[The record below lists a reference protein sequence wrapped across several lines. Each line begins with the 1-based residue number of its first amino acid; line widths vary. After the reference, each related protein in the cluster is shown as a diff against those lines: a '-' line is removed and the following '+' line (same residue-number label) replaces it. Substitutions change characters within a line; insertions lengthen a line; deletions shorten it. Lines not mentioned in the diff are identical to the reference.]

1 MKPASNLKLA
11 SMNAV
16 RPALTRQPTVEKRR
30 SSQRVLLRM
39 PVTVHVAGKQA
50 AISGFTQAVSA
61 NGAVV
66 ILPEGLAAGSK
77 MILEN
82 PSTKHRVEAHVVR
95 PPQFSPEGS
104 LVPIEFLSPA
114 SQFWNVVFPP

>member
-1 MKPASNLKLA
+1 FFLFAPPPPPITPLFPYTTLF
-11 SMNAV
+11 
-16 RPALTRQPTVEKRR
+16 R
-30 SSQRVLLRM
+30 S
-39 PVTVHVAGKQA
+39 VHVAGRQA

-114 SQFWNVVFPP
+114 SQFWNEIGRASCR

>member
-30 SSQRVLLRM
+30 SSQRVLRPM
-39 PVTVHVAGKQA
+39 PFPVRGGGGRA
-50 AISGFTQAVSA
+50 AFWGSPRPVGPKAAFFFLP
-61 NGAVV
+61 GA
-66 ILPEGLAAGSK
+66 LAAGRK
-77 MILEN
+77 MILET
-82 PSTKHRVEAHVVR
+82 PSTKPRVEALVVR

-104 LVPIEFLSPA
+104 LVPIE
-114 SQFWNVVFPP
+114 